1 MSTAFN
7 AKSAIMRPRRL
18 RSLLANA
25 FATPEVELDPG
36 KTVALDSIH
45 NRSALPTDSRFG
57 DPAGGSAL
65 DNVTNTFLR
74 QLEKHPQF
82 RGRGRLVYSE
92 FHDGVLR
99 LSGCL
104 PSFYLKQQVQALA
117 HRTPGV
123 TRVVNRINVRDA
135 VGRDAEL
142 ETWGLGEPAD
152 ENPGPPRGPWNE
164 RCGE

>member
-1 MSTAFN
+1 MSNTLIGH
-7 AKSAIMRPRRL
+7 SSIMRPRRL

-25 FATPEVELDPG
+25 FAAPDVELEPG
-36 KTVALDSIH
+36 KYAATESSDRRSYIQGGEQFADTVMDDTALDDVSM
-45 NRSALPTDSRFG
+45 AFQ
-57 DPAGGSAL
+57 
-65 DNVTNTFLR
+65 R
-74 QLEKHPQF
+74 QLEQHPQF

-123 TRVVNRINVRDA
+123 TRVVNRIEVRD
-135 VGRDAEL
+135 VVSRDCEL
-142 ETWGLGEPAD
+142 ETCWIGERA
-152 ENPGPPRGPWNE
+152 E
-164 RCGE
+164 

>member
-1 MSTAFN
+1 MNSAFP
-7 AKSAIMRPRRL
+7 ATSANMRPRRL

-25 FATPEVELDPG
+25 LATPEVELDPG
-36 KTVALDSIH
+36 KTVALDSV
-45 NRSALPTDSRFG
+45 NFRSALPTDSRFG
-57 DPAGGSAL
+57 DAPGGSTL
-65 DNVTNTFLR
+65 DNVATAFQR

-82 RGRGRLVYSE
+82 RGRGRLVSSE

-123 TRVVNRINVRDA
+123 TRVVNRIDVRDA
-135 VGRDAEL
+135 ISRDGEL
-142 ETWGLGEPAD
+142 ETWGLGKDAGK
-152 ENPGPPRGPWNE
+152 NPGPPRGPWNE
-164 RCGE
+164 RSGE

>member
-1 MSTAFN
+1 MSTALSTQL
-7 AKSAIMRPRRL
+7 ASMRPRRL

-25 FATPEVELDPG
+25 SVAPNVELEHRG
-36 KTVALDSIH
+36 EGTSEAIASRSSILT
-45 NRSALPTDSRFG
+45 NSRF
-57 DPAGGSAL
+57 AQASL
-65 DNVTNTFLR
+65 DDVAIVFQQ

-123 TRVVNRINVRDA
+123 TRVVNRIDVRDA
-135 VGRDAEL
+135 VCGDGEL
-142 ETWGLGEPAD
+142 ETWWIRTHG
-152 ENPGPPRGPWNE
+152 NPSSE
-164 RCGE
+164 D

>member
-1 MSTAFN
+1 MSTAL
-7 AKSAIMRPRRL
+7 SAHSAVMRPRRL

-25 FATPEVELDPG
+25 FATPEVELGLG
-36 KTVALDSIH
+36 KTTSLESFD
-45 NRSALPTDSRFG
+45 NRSSHQAKARFAETG
-57 DPAGGSAL
+57 L
-65 DNVTNTFLR
+65 DDVAIAFQR

-82 RGRGRLVYSE
+82 RGRGRLVSSE

-123 TRVVNRINVRDA
+123 TRVVNRIDVRDA
-135 VGRDAEL
+135 IGRDSEL
-142 ETWGLGEPAD
+142 ETWWIG
-152 ENPGPPRGPWNE
+152 
-164 RCGE
+164 